1 MPYCRFCGSSVK
13 LDARFCAACGKPAN
27 TSVSSNP
34 SHPIASAN
42 IGASLSKDNPPAL
55 SNAGA
60 SQPPAGVAYGTQIRE
75 GAIVRRRPA
84 GVTVIAIL
92 AFTMTLAAGFTGL
105 LFLGL
110 RSEVSTAGS
119 LPLAQLLFHLVPV
132 IGEGQREILQNLG
145 LAILEVLAISAIY
158 ATVSY
163 GLWRTYSWGRI
174 VTIVVSV
181 FVVIHAAVMV
191 LASVGTLMWHL
202 FAIALNI
209 WMIVYLLK
217 SHVRKA
223 FVA

>member
-1 MPYCRFCGSSVK
+1 
-13 LDARFCAACGKPAN
+13 
-27 TSVSSNP
+27 
-34 SHPIASAN
+34 
-42 IGASLSKDNPPAL
+42 
-55 SNAGA
+55 
-60 SQPPAGVAYGTQIRE
+60 
-75 GAIVRRRPA
+75 
-84 GVTVIAIL
+84 
-92 AFTMTLAAGFTGL
+92 MTLAAGFTGL

-217 SHVRKA
+217 SRVRKA